1 MYIKLVY
8 VKNKVYNYCDTLIKS
23 KMSKTKNILIVV
35 SFARHGYDKSII
47 VLSLFYHNANE
58 NNIG

>member
-1 MYIKLVY
+1 
-8 VKNKVYNYCDTLIKS
+8 
-23 KMSKTKNILIVV
+23 MSKTKNILIVV